1 MEATTEFER
10 LSDVRYVTIII
21 RVALDKE
28 GELIQGEFAETES
41 ARELRFVNWRELS
54 QHIERWI
61 ASQPQA
67 RVVDSKV

>member
-1 MEATTEFER
+1 
-10 LSDVRYVTIII
+10 VRYVTVVI

-28 GELIQGEFAETES
+28 GELIQGEFAETGS

-54 QHIERWI
+54 HHIERWI

-67 RVVDSKV
+67 RVADSKA